1 MLRLM
6 RDKAGS
12 WFIKVILGAIVIV
25 FIFWGVGSFRSQRL
39 NKIAEVNG
47 TPITIEEYNQA
58 YNRLVERY
66 RRQFGNSL
74 DEKMIKMLGL
84 GRQALDQL
92 INETLLKQEAEKLN
106 FKISDKE
113 LADAIQSIPAFQNGG
128 RFDNRLYAR
137 VLTMNRLKPEEFEK
151 MQRDGM
157 IADGLRS
164 FVMANVKISDS
175 EARYWYDWKNMSVKI
190 QYTVFDPESYKNI
203 EVSEKDIKDYF
214 DKHKESY
221 KTEPEVKAQYV
232 VFTPEQYMDKAE
244 VSEDEIK
251 DYYEE
256 NPNEFKKEKTVE
268 ARHILLKVDPKS
280 TGKEIEEIRKKAE
293 DIMKMARDGKDFAEL
308 AKKYSQ
314 GPTKDKG
321 GYLGTFKKST
331 MVRPFAEKAF
341 SMKAGEI
348 SEPVKTRFG
357 WHIIKV
363 EKVNE
368 ASTQTLEQVKDKI
381 KKKLAKEKARSMA
394 FDEAEKI
401 YDSIYEGDDIKKAL
415 KDRAE
420 VKETDY
426 FTRKGP
432 DKLPNRSG
440 FARVAFQLSKMQMS
454 EIQDF
459 PDGYYIIQV
468 TDKLPAEIAKYED
481 VHDKVKAALIKTR
494 QENKAKADAAK
505 LLGELK
511 KGESFEALAEKFKIK
526 VKTTGFFK
534 RNSAIPDLGTEQA
547 VNKMAFQL
555 SREKTFP
562 DAPVKGRKG
571 FYIIAFKDKKMPDPK
586 GFETE
591 KESIKKRLLER
602 RQKQAF
608 NTWLATLK
616 AKSEIFIK
624 DDLIN

>member
-66 RRQFGNSL
+66 RRQFGNNL

-92 INETLLKQEAEKLN
+92 INETLLKQEAKKLN
-106 FKISDKE
+106 FRVSDKE
-113 LADAIQSIPAFQNGG
+113 LADAIQNFPAFQNGG
-128 RFDNRLYAR
+128 RFDNRLYTR
-137 VLTMNRLKPEEFEK
+137 VLTMNRLKPEEFEE
-151 MQRDGM
+151 MQRSSM
-157 IADGLRS
+157 IVDGLRS
-164 FVMANVKISDS
+164 FVMANVKISDG

-190 QYTVFDPESYKNI
+190 QYALFDPESYKDI
-203 EVSEKDIKDYF
+203 EVNEKDIKDYF

-221 KTEPEVKAQYV
+221 KTEPKVKAQYV

-251 DYYEE
+251 DYYDE
-256 NPNEFKKEKTVE
+256 NPDEFKKEKTVE

-280 TGKEIEEIRKKAE
+280 NEKDIEKIRKKAE
-293 DIMKMARDGKDFAEL
+293 DIMKMAKEGKDFAEL

-314 GPTKDKG
+314 GPSKDKG

-348 SEPVKTRFG
+348 SEPVRTRFG

-368 ASTQTLEQVKDKI
+368 ASTVPFEQAKDKI
-381 KKKLAKEKARSMA
+381 KKKLAREKARSMA

-415 KDRAE
+415 NKRAD
-420 VKETDY
+420 VKETGY

-432 DKLPNRSG
+432 DNVPNRSA
-440 FARVAFQLSKMQMS
+440 FAKAAFQLSKMQMS

-468 TDKLPAEIAKYED
+468 TDKQPEEIAKYEN
-481 VHDKVKAALIKTR
+481 VHDKVKADLIKTR
-494 QENKAKADAAK
+494 QEDKARNDAAK
-505 LLGELK
+505 LLTELK
-511 KGESFEALAEKFKIK
+511 KGKSFESLAAKFKVK
-526 VKTTGFFK
+526 VKTTDFFK
-534 RNSAIPDLGTEQA
+534 RDGQIPDLGSEQT
-547 VNKMAFQL
+547 VNKAAFGL
-555 SREKTFP
+555 SKEKTLP
-562 DAPVKGRKG
+562 DKPVKGRKG
-571 FYIIAFKDKKMPDPK
+571 FYLIVFKDKKMPDPK
-586 GFETE
+586 GFETA
-591 KESIKKRLLER
+591 KESIRKRLLEK
-602 RQKQAF
+602 RQTQAF
-608 NTWLATLK
+608 NTWLMALK

-624 DDLIN
+624 DELIN